1 MKYVLSILIALS
13 TSYTFSQKKVLD
25 HTVYNDWKKLNNAT
39 ISDNGEY
46 ISYTIDPYQGD
57 GYLYLFHKKTNRL
70 DSIPRGYKPSFS
82 DNNTFLTFLITA
94 GYDTLRKCELE
105 KVKKDKWPKDTLA
118 IFLFEKDTLIKIPN
132 VKSYQIAKNSD
143 WIYYDLN
150 INELKSD
157 TTELDSNHQDSIA
170 PVTKKWWH
178 INFKKNTTPVLAV
191 KKDKKKKPTS
201 EGKLFY
207 AYNPMS
213 EKEISYKNITEFHP
227 SENGK
232 YIALVSH
239 TKLEKKSTYQLKVIE
254 PVKNDVKL
262 ETKEKTAF
270 RSIQFNHN
278 ENAIAYLSTSDTNKV
293 KQFEL
298 RYGKIKNGKALLVLD
313 TTSAL
318 LPSDK
323 GVSEHRSLKFSED
336 DKSLFFGVSD
346 KIELPKKDTLL
357 EKEKAVL
364 DLWSYTDNRLQS
376 QQLSELKK
384 DQKHSDL
391 YVYHTEKETINKLSN
406 DSLKVYLPREV
417 KSNYL
422 FASNKIPYQAS
433 YQWDS
438 PFREDHY
445 RVSIADGKVELL
457 NKGTGF
463 GGQLSPKGNYYTYYN
478 GEKREHILYNVK
490 TKTST
495 CINCSRMDVIW
506 EEDLNGTPQIADAFG
521 ITGWLEDEKAVLI
534 KSEFDVWKY
543 DLSTQT
549 LTSLTKENGEKNLE
563 KLRVF
568 NLQKD
573 SLFLDLENMYLFGT
587 NKETHAVTLYN
598 PKSLDTLYH
607 TNHSI
612 VAFEKAKKGNSVIF
626 RASSVADYPDL
637 QLTDTTFKTVI
648 QISTTNPQKSDYN
661 WATVEKVKWTS
672 YDGIELEGLLYK
684 PENFNEDKSYP
695 MMVYY
700 YELSTD
706 RFHSHHA
713 PKPTASIIYPTEYA
727 SAGYV
732 VFIPNIRY
740 REGHPAKSAYDCIMS
755 GTDKVLKLYPN
766 IDSQKMG
773 LQGQSWG
780 GYQTAQLITMTDRY
794 AAAMAGAPVSNMF
807 SAYGGIRWGSG
818 LNRQFQYEKQQS
830 RIGKTIWEAPE
841 LYYENSPLFHIPKIQ
856 TPLLIMSND
865 NDGAVPW
872 YQGIEM
878 FTGMKRLG
886 KPCWMLNYNGDEHN
900 LMKEAN
906 RMDLSIRMRQF
917 FDYYLQDA
925 PAPEWLIEGIPA
937 IEKGKDYKLDL
948 VK

>member
-1 MKYVLSILIALS
+1 MKYILSLLIFLTS
-13 TSYTFSQKKVLD
+13 TLVVSQKKTLD
-25 HTVYNDWKKLNNAT
+25 HTAYNDWKKLSNSQISNN
-39 ISDNGEY
+39 GKY
-46 ISYTIDPYQGD
+46 ITYAINPYKGD
-57 GYLYLFHKKTNRL
+57 GYLYLFHKDSKRL
-70 DSIPRGYKPSFS
+70 DSVPRGYKPTFS
-82 DNNTFLTFLITA
+82 ENNTFLTFLISA
-94 GYDTLRKCELE
+94 GFDTLRNCELE

-132 VKSYQIAKNSD
+132 VKSYEIAKKSD
-143 WIYYDLN
+143 WIHYTLN
-150 INELKSD
+150 VNELKAEKTD
-157 TTELDSNHQDSIA
+157 TDSTSQDSIT
-170 PVTKKWWH
+170 PIVKKWWQF
-178 INFKKNTTPVLAV
+178 NFFKKSSPEVVV
-191 KKDKKKKPTS
+191 KKEKKKKTTS
-201 EGKLFY
+201 DGKLYY
-207 AYNPMS
+207 ALNPLTNTS
-213 EKEISYKNITEFHP
+213 FSYKNITEFQL

-232 YIALVSH
+232 YVALVSH
-239 TKLEKKSTYQLKVIE
+239 TKKDKKSTYKLKVIE
-254 PVKNDVKL
+254 PAKNIVKL

-270 RSIQFNHN
+270 GSIQFNYA

-298 RYGKIKNGKALLVLD
+298 RYGKIKNGRALLVLD

-318 LPSDK
+318 LPVDK
-323 GVSEHRSLKFSED
+323 GVSEHRNLKFSKD
-336 DKSLFFGVSD
+336 DQSLFFGVAD
-346 KIELPKKDTLL
+346 KVELPEKDTLL
-357 EKEKAVL
+357 SSEKAVV
-364 DLWSYTDNRLQS
+364 DLWSYTDNRLQP
-376 QQLSELKK
+376 QQLNELKRDK
-384 DQKHSDL
+384 KHSDL
-391 YVYHTEKETINKLSN
+391 YVYHVEKETIHPLSN
-406 DSLKVYLPREV
+406 DSLKVYLPNKVR
-417 KSNYL
+417 SNYL
-422 FASNKIPYQAS
+422 FASNPIPYQAS

-445 RVSIADGKVELL
+445 RVAITDGKVELL
-457 NKGTGF
+457 HKGTGF

-495 CINCSRMDVIW
+495 CINCSRKDVKW
-506 EEDLNGTPQIADAFG
+506 EEDLNGMPQIADAIG
-521 ITGWLEDEKAVLI
+521 IIGWLEEEQSILL

-543 DLSTQT
+543 DLSNKK
-549 LTSLTKENGEKNLE
+549 LSSLTKERGELANE

-568 NLQKD
+568 NLQRD
-573 SLFLDLENMYLFGT
+573 SLFLDLDNIFILGT
-587 NKETHAVTLYN
+587 NQETHATTVYN
-598 PKSLDTLYH
+598 VSLDTLYH
-607 TNHSI
+607 TNHSL
-612 VAFEKAKKGNSVIF
+612 VYLKKADEGNSILL
-626 RASSVADYPDL
+626 RASSVRDYPDL
-637 QLTDTTFKTVI
+637 QLTDSTFKKVD
-648 QISTTNPQKSDYN
+648 QISNTNPQQSNYN

-672 YDGIELEGLLYK
+672 YDGVELEGLLYK
-684 PENFNEDKSYP
+684 PEDFDEDKSYP

-706 RFHSHHA
+706 RFHSHSA
-713 PKPTASIIYPTEYA
+713 PKPTASIIYPIEYA

-818 LNRQFQYEKQQS
+818 YNRQFQYEKQQS

-841 LYYENSPLFHIPKIQ
+841 LYYENSPLFHIPKIK

-886 KPCWMLNYNGDEHN
+886 KPCWMLNYNGDKHN

-948 VK
+948 IEK